1 MTGMGKDF
9 PDTSPKSKSTLDFAS
24 WLRNAS
30 RIDLRDFR
38 MRVLESVA
46 LRARVAARR
55 ATKFSRRTFLHPAS
69 LSALGIS
76 LGMIALMAAS
86 PAVSAETYPSRPIT
100 IVVPFT
106 AGGPTHALGGTLS
119 ERMRAS
125 LGQPLIVE
133 NVTGAAG
140 TIGVGRV
147 ARAAPDGY
155 TVSVGHWST
164 HVINGAL
171 YPLPFDLLKDLEP
184 IALLTSYPMLLLTKN
199 DVPAKNLTELTSWL
213 KANQEKVSVGTIGV
227 GSAAH
232 VAAVYY
238 ERLAG
243 LKFQFVPYRG
253 AAPAL
258 QDLMGGRID
267 LLFDHLPNA
276 LPQVKEG
283 RVKAYA
289 VTANTRSPTAPDI
302 PTVDEA
308 GLPGLYINIWY
319 GLWVPRGTPSE
330 IKTRLNLAV
339 VEALADPKVQHQL
352 TELGQVIPPRDQQT
366 SEALASYQKAEVEK
380 WWPIVKAAGM
390 KGE

>member
-1 MTGMGKDF
+1 M
-9 PDTSPKSKSTLDFAS
+9 
-24 WLRNAS
+24 
-30 RIDLRDFR
+30 RISGIL
-38 MRVLESVA
+38 A
-46 LRARVAARR
+46 AVAAVAR
-55 ATKFSRRTFLHPAS
+55 ACTKFPRPSVLRLTSHLTLCVA
-69 LSALGIS
+69 AL
-76 LGMIALMAAS
+76 L
-86 PAVSAETYPSRPIT
+86 AVSQAAWAQAYPTRPIT

-106 AGGPTHALGGTLS
+106 AGGPTDALVRTLS
-119 ERMRAS
+119 ERMQHS

-171 YPLPFDLLKDLEP
+171 YSLPFDLLKDLEP

-213 KANQEKVSVGTIGV
+213 KANQDKVSVGTIGV

-276 LPQVKEG
+276 LPQVREG

-319 GLWVPRGTPSE
+319 GLWVPRGTPAE
-330 IKTRLNLAV
+330 VKTRLNLAV

-380 WWPIVKAAGM
+380 WWPIVLAAGM